1 MLETDGLNIPDYTSI
16 LPGASGFEGV
26 SVSSYE
32 YQLNR
37 SKDNQTT
44 YQQFRTRIRI
54 LLAGRAGEEIAVGV
68 SHISDGASSD
78 LEQAT
83 RYASRFFAKCGFAP
97 QMDQP
102 GKSGVNLYVI
112 IQPVSDSEQAQLE
125 VLVREF
131 LQEEYNSILKI
142 LVDNIKLM
150 DAVAKRL
157 LSDPIVD
164 QSELSLIYSDYQ
176 SQP

>member
-1 MLETDGLNIPDYTSI
+1 
-16 LPGASGFEGV
+16 
-26 SVSSYE
+26 
-32 YQLNR
+32 
-37 SKDNQTT
+37 
-44 YQQFRTRIRI
+44 
-54 LLAGRAGEEIAVGV
+54 
-68 SHISDGASSD
+68 
-78 LEQAT
+78 
-83 RYASRFFAKCGFAP
+83 
-97 QMDQP
+97 MDQP

-142 LVDNIKLM
+142 LVDNINLM

-157 LSDPIVD
+157 LNDPIVD
-164 QSELSLIYSDYQ
+164 QSELSSIYTDYQ